1 MADICASVHFC
12 YLNHLLAA
20 YGCIPDCYCTVTV
33 RFRPGTS
40 RHDMLVALKIS
51 IWITHTFV
59 INKSMKAKPQSGKW
73 PLWGMWNFEDLN
85 QSEPIS
91 IEAHRRSSTIWRVPR
106 HASDARVRLQF
117 GCCDYAMRLLVKAMQ
132 PSLCPTFQTRN
143 ISQESTTRVMRTRSR
158 QHVEGR
164 KEGRMDRNE
173 GKIILDGTWWNNV
186 QFLFHHFHCK
196 GSFRHQEQVLQT
208 KTYARSVLLEL

>member
-20 YGCIPDCYCTVTV
+20 YGCIPDCYCTVIV

-91 IEAHRRSSTIWRVPR
+91 IVIEAHRRSSTIWRVPR
-106 HASDARVRLQF
+106 HASDARVHLQF

-132 PSLCPTFQTRN
+132 PSLCPTFQTTAWKILEHLGTSTRN
-143 ISQESTTRVMRTRSR
+143 PP
-158 QHVEGR
+158 HVSWGQGPDSMWKEGR
-164 KEGRMDRNE
+164 K
-173 GKIILDGTWWNNV
+173 
-186 QFLFHHFHCK
+186 
-196 GSFRHQEQVLQT
+196 
-208 KTYARSVLLEL
+208 